1 MPYTILLPS
10 TTPFLTRR
18 SWNVEYNPGIASRI
32 YLFVLIP
39 AVIFLLLG
47 PLALLRLRRKASIVD
62 GSTLK
67 IAKLVGV

>member
-10 TTPFLTRR
+10 TTPLLERR
-18 SWNVEYNPGIASRI
+18 SWDVEYSPSVASKI

-47 PLALLRLRRKASIVD
+47 PLALFRLRRKASVVD